1 MGHNPQMSV
10 RGCGVSSP
18 WQWPPDEGRVAR
30 SNPADGAQY
39 LTSGPF
45 AIVEPEGLAM
55 YADQSVDDDAPH
67 TPERFRTT
75 ESYTHWDRGLAIVAG
90 IIGIVLL
97 FVLLLTNLPIRAGTG
112 ARRTGGA
119 RRRRHRA
126 RGAYRPQRAPR
137 RRHGAPVP
145 LRASRPRRQLRGDH
159 DPPARPEDRRR
170 RPQPGPPV
178 VPDRAAG
185 QRQRARLGLD
195 RLPHAR
201 GRRQRA
207 ARSEGVTTSHGRPRH
222 PGPPP
227 P

>member
-1 MGHNPQMSV
+1 MSV

-97 FVLLLTNLPIRAGTG
+97 FVLLLTTLPIRDGTG
-112 ARRTGGA
+112 AEQLTGL
-119 RRRRHRA
+119 
-126 RGAYRPQRAPR
+126 APAPAPAAP
-137 RRHGAPVP
+137 GAPDGAATAPAAPTGPNVP
-145 LRASRPRRQLRGDH
+145 RVAATVRQFPYVRRGPGVNFAVIMTLQQGQKIDVVGRSQDRQWYQIVRPDNASERAWVSIDFLTLEGDGN
-159 DPPARPEDRRR
+159 ALPE
-170 RPQPGPPV
+170 V
-178 VPDRAAG
+178 K
-185 QRQRARLGLD
+185 
-195 RLPHAR
+195 
-201 GRRQRA
+201 
-207 ARSEGVTTSHGRPRH
+207 E
-222 PGPPP
+222 
-227 P
+227 